1 MINNSYALK
10 RYWAIGLMG
19 ALIQVNSQLLLAD
32 PAKSYQ
38 IEEVIVT
45 ARKKSESVQDVPI
58 SIAAFDANSIRENGF
73 SDTLSIDEKVPNLEI
88 KTFGGQPNIFIRG
101 VGNNDYNATT
111 VSPVSIYVDDVVMGL
126 TGSQISQIYDLER
139 IEVLRGPQG
148 TLFGRNSTGGAIAF
162 HANKP
167 VAQFQSGI
175 SATLGNYDRRDFEGY
190 VNLPL
195 IEDRLMVRL
204 AAKTDYNEGDR
215 ENMFDGKDANAIEAH
230 AGRVSVRYLPS
241 DKLQVDFNIHLH
253 ADRSDFK
260 QGKPVG
266 TFPANTSV
274 LGYAD
279 PFPGNTEKLNF
290 NGKNRHYIDAEG
302 ALLKLEY
309 DLGETTL
316 KSITAI
322 ENSETDYCGDFDH
335 SPLSLDEICFETDG
349 DQFSQEFNINM
360 TLSDQADLVAGV
372 FYLKEDLQY
381 DTFANLFG
389 ALPVGVAVPLLAGSE
404 RETTTYALFSELNY
418 DAGNGWSINAGIR
431 YTYEEKDADLFSSVV
446 LNLFDPTAPDIAPI
460 PIIPRTKLADDWSAV
475 SGRLAVDYKFNKDVM
490 VYGSISRGFKSG
502 GFNLG
507 SFFDPNELTTVDPEY
522 LIAYELGL
530 KSTLMDNRLQL
541 NLATFYYDYS
551 ELQVLTFVS
560 GSTPANPLV
569 FALENAADAEI
580 YGVELE
586 VKAFPMDG
594 LELSMGV
601 GYLDTQYKDFNSTV
615 GGDLSGNALPGAPEL
630 NINLALAYDI
640 QLSSGMTL
648 RLQGDYSYT
657 DERYFNSFEQE
668 AISSRGDH
676 ELLGARVSLLSED
689 GTWDVALWGRNLA
702 DEDYV
707 VDSTDL
713 SGVFGFIPLFYGD
726 RRSYG
731 LNFTYRYE

>member
-1 MINNSYALK
+1 
-10 RYWAIGLMG
+10 
-19 ALIQVNSQLLLAD
+19 
-32 PAKSYQ
+32 
-38 IEEVIVT
+38 
-45 ARKKSESVQDVPI
+45 
-58 SIAAFDANSIRENGF
+58 
-73 SDTLSIDEKVPNLEI
+73 
-88 KTFGGQPNIFIRG
+88 
-101 VGNNDYNATT
+101 
-111 VSPVSIYVDDVVMGL
+111 MGL
-126 TGSQISQIYDLER
+126 TGSQISQVYDLER

-148 TLFGRNSTGGAIAF
+148 TLFGRNTTGGAIAF
-162 HANKP
+162 HSNKP
-167 VAQFQSGI
+167 TDRFQSGI
-175 SATLGNYDRRDFEGY
+175 SATVGNYERRGFEGY
-190 VNLPL
+190 LNLPL
-195 IEDRLMVRL
+195 IADRLMLRL

-215 ENMFDGKDANAIEAH
+215 ENLFDGKDANGVETH
-230 AGRVSVRYLPS
+230 SGRASIRYLPS
-241 DKLQVDFNIHLH
+241 DKVQVDFSVH
-253 ADRSDFK
+253 AHVDRSDFK

-266 TFPANTSV
+266 TFPGNTSV

-279 PFPGNTEKLNF
+279 SSPGNTEKLNF
-290 NGKNRHYIDAEG
+290 NGKNKHYIDAEG
-302 ALLKLEY
+302 ALLKIEY
-309 DLGETTL
+309 DLGEATL
-316 KSITAI
+316 KSITAF

-360 TLSDQADLVAGV
+360 MLNEKTDLVAGV
-372 FYLKEDLQY
+372 FYLTEDIQY

-389 ALPVGVAVPLLAGSE
+389 ALPVGVALPLLAGSE
-404 RETTTYALFSELNY
+404 RETTTYAVFSELNF

-446 LNLFDPTAPDIAPI
+446 LNLFNPSAPDIAPV
-460 PIIPRTKLADDWSAV
+460 PIIPMTKLVDDWSAV
-475 SGRLAVDYKFNKDVM
+475 SGRLAVDYKFNNDVM
-490 VYGSISRGFKSG
+490 AYASVSRGFKSG

-507 SFFDPNELTTVDPEY
+507 AFFDPNELTTVDPEY

-569 FALENAADAEI
+569 FALENASDAEI

-586 VKAFPMDG
+586 IKAFPLDG
-594 LELSMGV
+594 LELTAGV
-601 GYLDTQYKDFNSTV
+601 GYLDTQYKDFESTV
-615 GGDLSGNALPGAPEL
+615 GGDLSGNVLPGAPEW

-640 QLSSGMTL
+640 GLSNGMTL

-657 DERYFNSFEQE
+657 DERFFNSFELE
-668 AISSRGDH
+668 SISSRGDH
-676 ELLGARVSLLSED
+676 DLLGARVSLLAE
-689 GTWDVALWGRNLA
+689 GGAWDISLWGRNLA
-702 DEDYV
+702 DEEYV

-731 LNFTYRYE
+731 LDFTYRYE

>member
-1 MINNSYALK
+1 MINSHSAFKHYWVIALV
-10 RYWAIGLMG
+10 G
-19 ALIQVNSQLLLAD
+19 AWVPLSSQPLLAD
-32 PAKSYQ
+32 TAKSYR

-58 SIAAFDANSIRENGF
+58 SITAFDASSIKENGF

-101 VGNNDYNATT
+101 VGNNDFNATT
-111 VSPVSIYVDDVVMGL
+111 VSPVSVYVDDVVMGL

-148 TLFGRNSTGGAIAF
+148 TLFGRNTTGGALAF
-162 HANKP
+162 HSNKP
-167 VAQFQSGI
+167 TDQFQSGI
-175 SATLGNYDRRDFEGY
+175 SGTVGNYERRNFEGY
-190 VNLPL
+190 LNLPL
-195 IEDRLMVRL
+195 MADRLMLRL

-215 ENMFDGKDANAIEAH
+215 ENLFDGKDANAVEAH
-230 AGRVSVRYLPS
+230 SGRASLRYLPS
-241 DKLQVDFNIHLH
+241 DPLQIDFNVH
-253 ADRSDFK
+253 AHVDRSDFK

-266 TFPANTSV
+266 TFPGNTNV

-279 PFPGNTEKLNF
+279 PAPGDTEKLNF
-290 NGKNRHYIDAEG
+290 NGKNRHYIDARG
-302 ALLKLEY
+302 AALKIEY

-316 KSITAI
+316 KSITAF
-322 ENSETDYCGDFDH
+322 ENSKTDYCGDFDH

-360 TLSDQADLVAGV
+360 TLNEKTDLVAGI
-372 FYLKEDLQY
+372 FYLTEDIQY

-389 ALPVGVAVPLLAGSE
+389 DLPVGIAVPLLAGSQ
-404 RETTTYALFSELNY
+404 RETNTYALFSELNY

-446 LNLFDPTAPDIAPI
+446 LNLFNPAAPDIAPI
-460 PIIPRTKLADDWSAV
+460 PIIPMTKLSDDWSAV
-475 SGRLAVDYKFNKDVM
+475 SGRLAVDYKFNEDVM
-490 VYGSISRGFKSG
+490 AYASISRGFKSG

-507 SFFDPNELTTVDPEY
+507 SFFDPNEVTTVDPEY

-530 KSTLMDNRLQL
+530 KSTLMDSRLQL

-586 VKAFPMDG
+586 VKAFPVDG
-594 LELSMGV
+594 LELTAGF
-601 GYLDTQYKDFNSTV
+601 GYLDTQYKDFESTV
-615 GGDLSGNALPGAPEL
+615 GGDLSGNALPGAPEW

-640 QLSSGMTL
+640 QLSNGMIL
-648 RLQGDYSYT
+648 RLQGDYAYT
-657 DERYFNSFEQE
+657 DERFFNAFEQDT
-668 AISSRGDH
+668 ISSRGDH
-676 ELLGARVSLLSED
+676 DLFGARASLLAED
-689 GTWDVALWGRNLA
+689 GSWDVALWGRNLA
-702 DEDYV
+702 DEEYV

-731 LNFTYRYE
+731 LDFTYRYE

>member
-1 MINNSYALK
+1 MSNKISALK
-10 RYWAIGLMG
+10 SCLFIAVVSVLAQLYGQA
-19 ALIQVNSQLLLAD
+19 ALAGSI
-32 PAKSYQ
+32 KSYQ

-45 ARKKSESVQDVPI
+45 ARKKAESVQDVPI
-58 SIAAFDANSIRENGF
+58 SIAAFDANSIKENGF

-88 KTFGGQPNIFIRG
+88 NTFGGQPNIFIRG

-111 VSPVSIYVDDVVMGL
+111 VSPVSIYLDDVVMGL
-126 TGSQISQIYDLER
+126 TGSQISQVYDLER

-148 TLFGRNSTGGAIAF
+148 TLFGRNTTGGAIAF
-162 HANKP
+162 HSNKP
-167 VAQFQSGI
+167 TDRFQSGI
-175 SATLGNYDRRDFEGY
+175 SATVGNYERRGFEGY
-190 VNLPL
+190 LNLPL
-195 IEDRLMVRL
+195 IADRLMLRL

-215 ENMFDGKDANAIEAH
+215 ENLFDGKDANGVETH
-230 AGRVSVRYLPS
+230 SGRASIRYLPS
-241 DKLQVDFNIHLH
+241 DKVQVDFSVH
-253 ADRSDFK
+253 AHVDRSDFK

-266 TFPANTSV
+266 TFPGNTSV

-279 PFPGNTEKLNF
+279 SSPGNTEKLNF
-290 NGKNRHYIDAEG
+290 NGKNKHYIDAEG
-302 ALLKLEY
+302 ALLKIEY
-309 DLGETTL
+309 DLGEATL
-316 KSITAI
+316 KSITAF

-360 TLSDQADLVAGV
+360 MLNEKTDLVAGV
-372 FYLKEDLQY
+372 FYLTEDIQY

-389 ALPVGVAVPLLAGSE
+389 ALPVGVALPLLAGSE
-404 RETTTYALFSELNY
+404 RETTTYAVFSELNF

-446 LNLFDPTAPDIAPI
+446 LNLFNPSAPDIAPV
-460 PIIPRTKLADDWSAV
+460 PIIPMTKLVDDWSAV
-475 SGRLAVDYKFNKDVM
+475 SGRLAVDYKFNNDVM
-490 VYGSISRGFKSG
+490 AYASVSRGFKSG

-507 SFFDPNELTTVDPEY
+507 AFFDPNELTTVDPEY

-569 FALENAADAEI
+569 FALENASDAEI

-586 VKAFPMDG
+586 IKAFPLDG
-594 LELSMGV
+594 LELTAGV
-601 GYLDTQYKDFNSTV
+601 GYLDTQYKDFESTV
-615 GGDLSGNALPGAPEL
+615 GGDLSGNVLPGAPEW

-640 QLSSGMTL
+640 GLSNGMTL

-657 DERYFNSFEQE
+657 DERFFNSFELE
-668 AISSRGDH
+668 SISSRGDH
-676 ELLGARVSLLSED
+676 DLLGARVSLLAE
-689 GTWDVALWGRNLA
+689 GGAWDISLWGRNLA
-702 DEDYV
+702 DEEYV

-731 LNFTYRYE
+731 LDFTYRYE